1 VKYYTI
7 IDIDAEDCHSAPH
20 APHPFLTYVLFSL
33 ISSLSAL
40 SWYTTLCSSLSE
52 LSGVLYRLIGEASE
66 GAEREDH
73 LKKAAEALQDALEL
87 RVEMTGVI
95 ST

>member
-1 VKYYTI
+1 LLP
-7 IDIDAEDCHSAPH
+7 A
-20 APHPFLTYVLFSL
+20 
-33 ISSLSAL
+33 
-40 SWYTTLCSSLSE
+40 

-73 LKKAAEALQDALEL
+73 LEKAGEALQDALEL
-87 RVEMTGVI
+87 RVEMTGMS

>member
-1 VKYYTI
+1 LLP
-7 IDIDAEDCHSAPH
+7 A
-20 APHPFLTYVLFSL
+20 
-33 ISSLSAL
+33 
-40 SWYTTLCSSLSE
+40 

-87 RVEMTGVI
+87 RVEMTGMS